1 MKRGKNSQS
10 MFQTIL
16 LNIHLLIQKAQTNP
30 TMFLSKILG
39 YSCSIKYYII
49 KEITFVIASNLLVLH
64 KHKKDVN
71 YCFQINR
78 KQMIQLA
85 KNTGTVKVEKHTR
98 KTKSLFMI
106 YVDFNNESLSIPD
119 NNGEQMNLTQTNAQ
133 IMLHFC
139 L

>member
-39 YSCSIKYYII
+39 YLCSIKYYII

-85 KNTGTVKVEKHTR
+85 KNIGTVKVEKHTR

-106 YVDFNNESLSIPD
+106 YVDFNNESISIPD
-119 NNGEQMNLTQTNAQ
+119 NNGEQMNLTQTNA
-133 IMLHFC
+133 
-139 L
+139 

>member
-10 MFQTIL
+10 MFQAIL

-39 YSCSIKYYII
+39 YLCSIKYYII

-85 KNTGTVKVEKHTR
+85 KNIGTVKVEKHTR

-106 YVDFNNESLSIPD
+106 YVDFNNESISIPD
-119 NNGEQMNLTQTNAQ
+119 NNGEQMNLTQTNA
-133 IMLHFC
+133 
-139 L
+139 

>member
-39 YSCSIKYYII
+39 YLCSIKYYII

-85 KNTGTVKVEKHTR
+85 KNIGTVKVEKHTR

-106 YVDFNNESLSIPD
+106 YVDFNNESISIPD

>member
-1 MKRGKNSQS
+1 
-10 MFQTIL
+10 
-16 LNIHLLIQKAQTNP
+16 
-30 TMFLSKILG
+30 
-39 YSCSIKYYII
+39 
-49 KEITFVIASNLLVLH
+49 
-64 KHKKDVN
+64 
-71 YCFQINR
+71 
-78 KQMIQLA
+78 MIQLA